1 MGATDITRVFLV
13 SDCAAGDRR
22 LMKELT
28 KHISNVIVYTLGDS
42 DAAKS
47 FVKIVRPRLQ
57 SCWFTPIC
65 MSRWTRD

>member
-1 MGATDITRVFLV
+1 VGATDITRVFLV

-47 FVKIVRPRLQ
+47 FVKLVRPRL
-57 SCWFTPIC
+57 
-65 MSRWTRD
+65 